1 MNEILKDTQQQLHA
15 PQQELTERIRATEE
29 SLTRDKEL
37 YLKVTGALECVVI
50 IGQRQEEAQS
60 DVGSVDLEGI

>member
-1 MNEILKDTQQQLHA
+1 MNEILKDTQQQLQA
-15 PQQELTERIRATEE
+15 QQQEFTERIRATEE

-37 YLKVTGALECVVI
+37 YLIVTRALECVVI